1 MIKIEAPGRI
11 NLIGE
16 HIDYNG
22 GYVLPGCINKRIKV
36 SIFKHNKK
44 YNSVHSKTLNEK
56 FNFFIDEINKSSIH
70 WHNYILGTVD
80 YFLKKGFKISPFN
93 LEISSNLP
101 IGAGISSS
109 SAQIG
114 RAHV

>member
-1 MIKIEAPGRI
+1 LITVEAPGRI

-22 GYVLPGCINKRIKV
+22 GYVLPGCIDKRIKV

-44 YNSVHSKTLNEK
+44 YCSVHSKTLNEK
-56 FNFFIDEINKSSIH
+56 FNFYANETNKSSVH
-70 WHNYILGTVD
+70 WQNYILGTVD
-80 YFLKKGFKISPFN
+80 YFNKKGFNISPFH

-109 SAQIG
+109 SALIS
-114 RAHV
+114 AVTK